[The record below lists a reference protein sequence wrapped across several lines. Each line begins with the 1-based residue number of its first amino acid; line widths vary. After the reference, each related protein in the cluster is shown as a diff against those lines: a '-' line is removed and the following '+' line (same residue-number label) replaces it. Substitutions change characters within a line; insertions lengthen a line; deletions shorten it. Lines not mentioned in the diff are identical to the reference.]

1 LPRMSGSLAF
11 DWKRSVLPVFKGLLE
26 ARSPSEIAIYEATLS
41 AIAARDLLLL
51 FEWAMC
57 AGEEALIEF
66 TSRKLRERAIKVPV
80 EIWLRIAIWPN
91 ADGKR
96 MRAVARQLSSEAPNV
111 HKFVHAMLVAMG
123 DPQAFER
130 FLAVCPHPDGTL
142 PPPAID
148 AIMGVAWESTIVH
161 ALSNSW
167 IDDDPHYTGFWT
179 NERLTLAEQHEMR
192 KPYIYWT
199 TMLKVLVA
207 YRKQLP
213 GARTLDTLC
222 FNYTPEADRPPLD
235 DAPYFA
241 RQGALFDALNE
252 FAADRSPPDQ
262 PIFVSARRCD
272 DTNHLICTLAAKS
285 RTASATDTSPPKS
298 ASAANH

>member
-1 LPRMSGSLAF
+1 MSSSLAF

-26 ARSPSEIAIYEATLS
+26 ASSFSEIAIYEATLS

-51 FEWAMC
+51 FEFTMC
-57 AGEEALIEF
+57 AGDETLIEF
-66 TSRKLRERAIKVPV
+66 TSRKLRERNVKVPV

-96 MRAVARQLSSEAPNV
+96 MRAVAQEVPNEAPNV

-130 FLAVCPHPDGTL
+130 FFAVCPHPDGAL

-148 AIMGVAWESTIVH
+148 AIMGVAWESSIVH
-161 ALSNSW
+161 LLSNSW
-167 IDDDPHYTGFWT
+167 IDDDPHFTGFWT

-192 KPYIYWT
+192 KPYIFWT
-199 TMLKVLVA
+199 TMLKVLGA
-207 YRKQLP
+207 YRKALP
-213 GARTLDTLC
+213 GSRALDTTC
-222 FNYTPEADRPPLD
+222 FNYTPLAERPPLD
-235 DAPYFA
+235 DAPFFA
-241 RQGALFDALNE
+241 RQGPLFDALNE
-252 FAADRSPPDQ
+252 FAAERPPPDQ

-272 DTNHLICTLAAKS
+272 DTSHLICTLAAKS
-285 RTASATDTSPPKS
+285 RSASTGTSPPKS
-298 ASAANH
+298 GSAASH